1 MTNQTYQ
8 SCDILV
14 VGAGPAGSSAA
25 LTAARN
31 GMHVILVERRP
42 VIGVPVRCAEYI
54 PALLLGKIDTEKS
67 FVIQS
72 LRGMRTI
79 LPDRTIKETRAPG
92 FTIRRDLF
100 DQALAD
106 AAKQAGVQL
115 MLSTRA
121 VSREGDNIHLKGPNG
136 THMTIA
142 AKAIIGADGPHTTVG
157 KWIGSVNQYLI
168 PAVQVCV
175 PLIHPM
181 DVTEVYFDLKMFG
194 GYGWLFPKGNIA
206 NVGLGMKRST
216 HTPVQLKSAL
226 KQFVARL
233 AESGKIKDE
242 FSGYIAG
249 WIPTTPP
256 RRVVHE
262 NVLLV
267 GDAAGHTHPITGAG
281 ISSAVIC
288 GRMAGKWAARAVE
301 CNNLKLLDSYETEWR
316 DLLEETLERAYSRRQ
331 LLEANWAQLDE
342 IIFSCWTAFKGY
354 YA

>member
-1 MTNQTYQ
+1 MTNP
-8 SCDILV
+8 SCDILI

-25 LTAARN
+25 LTAVRT
-31 GMHVILVERRP
+31 GMRVILVERRP

-54 PALLLGKIDTEKS
+54 PALLLGKIDVEKS

-79 LPDRTIKETRAPG
+79 LPDRTIKETRTPG

-100 DQALAD
+100 DQALAI
-106 AAKQAGVQL
+106 AAKRAGVRL

-121 VSREGDNIHLKGPNG
+121 VAREGDNIHLKGPNG

-142 AKAIIGADGPHTTVG
+142 AKTIIGADGPHTTVG
-157 KWIGSVNQYLI
+157 KWIGSVNRCLI
-168 PAVQVCV
+168 PAIQVSV
-175 PLIHPM
+175 PLIRPM
-181 DVTEVYFDLKMFG
+181 DVTEVYFDSKLFG
-194 GYGWLFPKGNIA
+194 GYGWLFPKGNVA

-226 KQFVARL
+226 KQFVNRL
-233 AESGKIKDE
+233 SQAGKVKNE
-242 FSGYIAG
+242 FSGYAAG
-249 WIPTTPP
+249 WIPATPP

-288 GRMAGKWAARAVE
+288 GRMAGKWASRAVE

-316 DLLEETLERAYSRRQ
+316 DLLEETLERAYSKRQ
-331 LLEANWAQLDE
+331 LLETNWAQLDE

-354 YA
+354 HA